1 MNWAALSLVAH
12 LSRPLWPWAR
22 LHEMQRRVRILY
34 IRFLRARIRDEINR
48 QRLKLIWDIWGYRLW
63 LGAPLPIRKRLGL
76 LWRFIVI
83 DWNVVHG
90 HKPSEI
96 VHVLRSIAARR
107 AEAGEV
113 VLEAGCW
120 KGGSTCKF
128 SLVCA
133 QMGYRLEVFDSF
145 EGVQAHEVGS
155 GENDF
160 SGNYAASEA
169 EVQQNISRYGAEFV
183 CTLHKGWFAD
193 TLQTVPGTVRVV
205 YIDCDV
211 SEGTQDVLRS
221 VTRSMIADGAIFT
234 QDFHIESVRCVLE
247 PYHVR
252 RLSRN
257 LASIHHATQ
266 T

>member
-1 MNWAALSLVAH
+1 
-12 LSRPLWPWAR
+12 
-22 LHEMQRRVRILY
+22 MQRRVRNLY

-107 AEAGEV
+107 AEPGEV
-113 VLEAGCW
+113 ILEAGCW

-133 QMGYRLEVFDSF
+133 QMGYALEVYDSF
-145 EGVQAHEVGS
+145 EGVQAHEVGP

-160 SGNYAASEA
+160 SGSYAASEA
-169 EVQQNISRYGAEFV
+169 EVRQNLARYGAEFV

-193 TLQTVPGTVRVV
+193 TLQTVRPRLRVV

-211 SEGTQDVLRS
+211 AEGTQDVLRG
-221 VTRSMIADGAIFT
+221 VTPSMTLDGAIFT
-234 QDFHIESVRCVLE
+234 QDFHIGAVRRVLE
-247 PYHVR
+247 PYDVSH
-252 RLSRN
+252 LSRN
-257 LASIHHATQ
+257 LASVHHDTWG
-266 T
+266 